1 MAFRVVRLRREARRL
16 AKLEEIFTV
25 SRAMSLFDVTHWPS
39 CSIYPIA
46 ISRVSIKWLVT
57 RMETL
62 PPFVSINIDNVSQE
76 KDRNQSG
83 SLHVDQVAEIFRVY
97 EVNSNTICLSGN
109 GLVMSNF
116 LWLSGQSWW
125 GGGTKSNNKQ
135 WTDFKGMVKSSHIL
149 IHNIF

>member
-1 MAFRVVRLRREARRL
+1 
-16 AKLEEIFTV
+16 
-25 SRAMSLFDVTHWPS
+25 
-39 CSIYPIA
+39 
-46 ISRVSIKWLVT
+46 
-57 RMETL
+57 METE

-116 LWLSGQSWW
+116 L
-125 GGGTKSNNKQ
+125 
-135 WTDFKGMVKSSHIL
+135 
-149 IHNIF
+149 

>member
-25 SRAMSLFDVTHWPS
+25 SRAMSLFDVTQWPS

-57 RMETL
+57 RVETE

-149 IHNIF
+149 SNT